1 MKKPGKKTSNYF
13 LKKRLARD
21 NFFGLTLT
29 LLIIGLAALFF
40 LFGAVIGNFLLLEG
54 LINFDNQ
61 VNNFMLAARTPGLV
75 HLFLLITGLALS
87 WFAIGVSIVFIAIL
101 FLKKKLVYLMP
112 FLVSFLGGVIT
123 NFLSKISFHRIRPI
137 GGVYDESYYS
147 FPSGHSTSAVVL
159 YGFIFYYLWKR
170 AKTRAMKN
178 VILAI
183 GALLILAIGFSR
195 IYLGVHFFSDVL
207 GGYIL
212 GIIWLCAGIGLAE
225 WRLEKRSKG
234 VVMS

>member
-1 MKKPGKKTSNYF
+1 MKKPGKKLSHYF
-13 LKKRLARD
+13 FKKRLARD

-29 LLIIGLAALFF
+29 LLIVGLAILFF
-40 LFGAVIGNFLLLEG
+40 LFGALIGNFLSLEG
-54 LINFDNQ
+54 LVNFDNQ
-61 VNNFMLAARTPGLV
+61 VNNFMLAARASGLV
-75 HLFLLITGLALS
+75 NLFLLITGLALS

-101 FLKKKLVYLMP
+101 FLKKKFVYLMP

-123 NFLSKISFHRIRPI
+123 NFLSKISFHRIRPS
-137 GGVYDESYYS
+137 GGVYLEGSYS
-147 FPSGHSTSAVVL
+147 FPSGHSTLAVVL
-159 YGFIFYYLWKR
+159 YGFIFYYFWKQ
-170 AKTRAMKN
+170 AKTHTMKN

-183 GALLILAIGFSR
+183 GTLLVLAIGFSR

-212 GIIWLCAGIGLAE
+212 GIIWLCAGIGLTE

-234 VVMS
+234 IVMS